1 MKTKHFHW
9 FYLSS
14 LLLLQLVSPA
24 FVTAQNSLPEL
35 EQPANDVISIK
46 QLLATDQLR
55 VKTWLQPADNIV
67 ARQQLELNIEISTAS
82 FFSGGTR
89 IARFEMNN
97 AIVLR
102 RNKFA
107 VNSSRREAGTTW
119 SVQLWTITIYPQRGG
134 EFVIPSLAINISIA
148 DSNGQPIEGQTSTD
162 ALTFNATVPESL
174 KTTALNDWVASSQF
188 SVKEHFDRPLDQ
200 LKAGDA
206 VRRTIS
212 IEAENLAAMML
223 PSVSSAPQAGLASYQ
238 NPARLEDRV
247 NRGNYQAMRFES
259 ISYVVEAEG
268 NYTLPELVFSWW
280 NTDSNELQYVRLP
293 SHQLSASAS
302 TFATTLDDESVRAH
316 SVWYLLA
323 AISLLITLLVFT
335 FKRNLWSFPEP
346 LRQQWMQQWGKRAL
360 SSQERILRQQ
370 MLTAHARGDSQQAV
384 VRLYQWL
391 SVASQL
397 ASEPCPG
404 ALRPLLTGAEH
415 TSLLDAVNQLM
426 NSAYGESQP
435 QGPDK
440 SAFEKLIVQLQ
451 ADLSGSNISRQTA
464 TGVNLSVLNP

>member
-1 MKTKHFHW
+1 MKTNHYRW
-9 FYLSS
+9 LYLSGFV
-14 LLLLQLVSPA
+14 LLQLLSQVSVA
-24 FVTAQNSLPEL
+24 AQNNLAEL
-35 EQPANDVISIK
+35 EQPTNDTLSIK

-55 VKTWLQPADNIV
+55 VKTWLQPADDIV

-107 VNSSRREAGTTW
+107 VNSSRREAGNTW

-134 EFVIPSLAINISIA
+134 EFMIPSLTIDVSIA
-148 DSNGQPIEGQTSTD
+148 DSNGQPVEGQTNTD
-162 ALTFNATVPESL
+162 AVRFNATVPEPL
-174 KTTALNDWVASSQF
+174 RTTALNDWVASSQF
-188 SVKEHFDRPLDQ
+188 TVKEHFDRSLDQ

-223 PSVSSAPQAGLASYQ
+223 PSVFSAPQAGLATYQ

-247 NRGNYQAMRFES
+247 NRGRYQAMRFES

-302 TFATTLDDESVRAH
+302 AAATNLNDEPIQAH
-316 SVWYLLA
+316 AVWYLLA
-323 AISLLITLLVFT
+323 ALFLFITLLVFA
-335 FKRNLWSFPEP
+335 FKRRLWSLPEP
-346 LRQQWMQQWGKRAL
+346 FRQHWGKRTL
-360 SSQERILRQQ
+360 SSQERVLRQQ
-370 MLTAHARGDSQQAV
+370 MLKAYEHGNSQQAV
-384 VRLYQWL
+384 SLLYQWL
-391 SVASQL
+391 SVASEL
-397 ASEPCPG
+397 ADEPCPG
-404 ALRPLLTGAEH
+404 ALRPLLAGAKR

-426 NSAYGESQP
+426 NSAYGPTQP
-435 QGPDK
+435 KGPDK
-440 SAFEKLIVQLQ
+440 STVERLVGQLQ
-451 ADLSGSNISRQTA
+451 ADLSETHIRGQT
-464 TGVNLSVLNP
+464 TGVNNSALNP